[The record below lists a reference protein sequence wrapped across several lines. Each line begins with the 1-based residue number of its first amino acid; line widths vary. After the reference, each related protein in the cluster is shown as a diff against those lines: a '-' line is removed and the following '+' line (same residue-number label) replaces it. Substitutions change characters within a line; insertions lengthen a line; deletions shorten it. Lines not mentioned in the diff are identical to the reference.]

1 MVQNIEQNTSKNE
14 MNCAL
19 FETKNPEIALIV
31 LHVHVKVTYNIVIL
45 YFEGGECVEI
55 SHWNNNVFL
64 RIILREKIEC
74 FAITSNKTSIKKIYI
89 YISKTMCVI
98 ADFYDDKEIEKEYD
112 IIDED
117 EDYGAIYI
125 N

>member
-45 YFEGGECVEI
+45 YFEGGECVKI

-74 FAITSNKTSIKKIYI
+74 FAITSNKTSIKKIYLKQCAWLQI
-89 YISKTMCVI
+89 FTMIKRSKKNMILLMKMKITEQYI
-98 ADFYDDKEIEKEYD
+98 
-112 IIDED
+112 
-117 EDYGAIYI
+117 
-125 N
+125 

>member
-45 YFEGGECVEI
+45 YFEGGECVKI

-74 FAITSNKTSIKKIYI
+74 FAITSNKTSIKKKNIYI
-89 YISKTMCVI
+89 YLKQCAWLQIFKMIKRSKKNMILLMKMKIT
-98 ADFYDDKEIEKEYD
+98 EQ
-112 IIDED
+112 
-117 EDYGAIYI
+117 YI
-125 N
+125 